1 MTIAFF
7 SHPACERHETL
18 RLHPEQPAR
27 LSAIA
32 DQLLASG
39 LDFVIRYHEAPP
51 ADRAQLLRV
60 HTAEYI
66 DQVFNSAPKEGL
78 TWLDGDTAMGPL
90 TLDAALHAAGA
101 VIGAVDLVLDG
112 PITTA
117 FCAVRPPGHHA
128 ERART
133 GGFCIFNNVAVGA
146 AHALAVHGLERI
158 AIVDFDVHHGNGT
171 EDVFRDE
178 ARVLF
183 CSSFQHPFYPNTG
196 ADTVSDHIVNV
207 PLKAGA
213 RSAGFREA
221 IEQRWF
227 PALEA
232 FRPQL
237 LMISAGFDG
246 HIEEDMAQLGL
257 IERDYAWVTKHLK
270 DIADRH
276 AQGRIV
282 SVLEGGYT
290 LGALGRSVAAHL
302 NALLG
307 TAGTVG

>member
-18 RLHPEQPAR
+18 RLHTEQPAR

-117 FCAVRPPGHHA
+117 FGAVRPPGHHA

-158 AIVDFDVHHGNGT
+158 ATVDFAVHHGHGT

-183 CSSFQHPFYPNTG
+183 CSSFQHPFYPRTG
-196 ADTVSDHIVNV
+196 AATVSAPSVNV

-282 SVLEGGYT
+282 SVLEGG
-290 LGALGRSVAAHL
+290 
-302 NALLG
+302 
-307 TAGTVG
+307 